1 MKKKKISIWL
11 SGAGSNAESL
21 IRYFGNHPAIEV
33 ASVLSN
39 APQAP
44 AIERL
49 RPLGHEVQVYTPE
62 QWKKPDEIAQ
72 KLQNDGIDLIVL
84 AGFLAI
90 VHEPLLTAFE
100 GRIVNLH
107 PSLLPKYGGK
117 GMWGHHVHEAV
128 IAAGDTES
136 GITVHVVSGK
146 IDGGHI
152 IARHTCPVL
161 PTDTPALLEER
172 IHHLE
177 HRYYPPIVEQYLL
190 NSKG

>member
-1 MKKKKISIWL
+1 M
-11 SGAGSNAESL
+11 
-21 IRYFGNHPAIEV
+21 
-33 ASVLSN
+33 
-39 APQAP
+39 
-44 AIERL
+44 
-49 RPLGHEVQVYTPE
+49 GHEVQVYTPE
-62 QWKKPDEIAQ
+62 QWKKTDEIAQ

-161 PTDTPALLEER
+161 PTDTPAQLEER

-190 NSKG
+190 KSKG